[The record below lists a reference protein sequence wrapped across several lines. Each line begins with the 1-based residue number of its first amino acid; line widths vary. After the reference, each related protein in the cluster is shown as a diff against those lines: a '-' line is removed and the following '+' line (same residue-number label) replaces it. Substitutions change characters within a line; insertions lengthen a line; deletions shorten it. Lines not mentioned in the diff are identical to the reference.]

1 MIRRPRSPVLV
12 GALTLCAALAVGELY
27 VIYER
32 GSASRDGEAK
42 LLQRQ
47 SELMAMAT
55 IMPPPTRDVAVAI
68 EEDLARAHATLAT
81 MQAELQGRGPA
92 AERWR
97 TARIPTARTDAYF
110 DLASYVERLRERA
123 RQNEVAIR
131 PEAARFGFAAH
142 ANEGPELE
150 RIGAVFRQRLLAQYL
165 MEALLDARPRA
176 ILAVKREPAFTPLE
190 REAREAT
197 LAEAEAAAVIA
208 AGGDLLDTN
217 SPQLELP
224 EGPDY
229 FAIDPRAS
237 ARRAGFVDT
246 IAFKF
251 VFTGQ
256 TAALRTFLNR
266 LALFE
271 LPILV
276 REVEVELASPDE
288 TADFAVEEPSEPEV
302 AAAAPEGSPSS
313 VVLSIDPVPA
323 GNAVRPATL
332 TPVAGRTPVRR
343 TIDIPIV
350 AKSVSKFTVIVEFVE
365 WVAPPRPPEEPAAL
379 PQS

>member
-1 MIRRPRSPVLV
+1 MSRRPRSPVLV
-12 GALTLCAALAVGELY
+12 GALTLCAALAAGELY

-32 GSASRDGEAK
+32 WSASREGEAK

-47 SELMAMAT
+47 SELMAIAT
-55 IMPPPTRDVAVAI
+55 IMPPPTRDIAVAI

-150 RIGAVFRQRLLAQYL
+150 RIGTVFRQRLLAQYL

-197 LAEAEAAAVIA
+197 RVEAAAAIA

-217 SPQLELP
+217 SPELELP

-246 IAFKF
+246 IAFKL

-256 TAALRTFLNR
+256 TAALRTFLNQ

-276 REVEVELASPDE
+276 REVEVEVASTDE
-288 TADFAVEEPSEPEV
+288 AADFAGDEASEPEL
-302 AAAAPEGSPSS
+302 AAAAPGGSPSS

-323 GNAVRPATL
+323 ANAVRPATL
-332 TPVAGRTPVRR
+332 APVASRTPVRR
-343 TIDIPIV
+343 TTEIPIV

-365 WVAPPRPPEEPAAL
+365 WVAPPRPPEEAAAL
-379 PQS
+379 PPS